1 MGKPD
6 VVPSGMFGSFCNC
19 TYTFK
24 ETGKQVKIS
33 IAALMKVME
42 KIPDPPQIFTMD
54 IELVKSSFLLG
65 NTIILSKGVAEALE
79 EAMKETE

>member
-1 MGKPD
+1 MHKP
-6 VVPSGMFGSFCNC
+6 VVIPSGMFGSFFNC

-24 ETGKQVKIS
+24 DTGKQAKIS

-42 KIPDPPQIFTMD
+42 KIPDPPQIITMD

-65 NTIILSKGVAEALE
+65 NTIILSKSVAEALE
-79 EAMKETE
+79 EVIKESE